1 MNRVIKFSLYSLQGR
16 LVVLLLLPVALIL
29 FSAGGIGYNYA
40 HQKILAQWNE
50 AAILKLERAAHQID
64 MRLSKPMELM
74 SIFLNLGN
82 GLDGAAGQQRLLR
95 QLETLDGIAAVDLLP
110 TGESQTRSSA
120 SGAPGHHM
128 GMNPMMP
135 FKHGVFSKI
144 TPPSHDAFSGD
155 RTVSLISD
163 LLDDG
168 NRKVAELHIK
178 LRFDYLMEDVLN
190 QGWWQGDMACL
201 VDKDGNYL
209 IHTGAMSK
217 ERQKLG
223 ETGDPLEL
231 AILSRMRR
239 QPQATVRGPGHTP
252 EMVAGFSSLKQAP
265 WVIVEFAP
273 GRKILAP
280 IVRFRNG
287 FIAGALVMAAGILW
301 IVRRHVGS
309 ILDSIHKISASARQ
323 VAQGEYGD
331 PIDIQSKDEIGDLV
345 DNYNAMVAGLRERDH
360 IRNTFGCYIDADFAK
375 KLLSRPEAARLGG
388 QRREVVILMSD
399 IRGYTTLVER
409 MNPETAIEILNLYFT
424 HMIAVIQR
432 HKGIIVDFVGDA
444 ILVFFEPLNET
455 LVMVSQRAIRCASQM
470 QQAMI
475 RTNEE
480 LRTKG
485 HPNFEMGIG
494 IHAGA
499 VVVGNIGSKARA
511 KYGIVGSAVNLT
523 QRVQDQAKGSE
534 IVVTEAVFDHVKDDV
549 AVLRAFQT
557 RLKGIQ
563 TSANLFIVSEKR
575 KADESA

>member
-29 FSAGGIGYNYA
+29 FSAGGIGYYYA

-82 GLDGAAGQQRLLR
+82 GFDGAAGQQWLLR

-110 TGESQTRSSA
+110 AGESQTRSSA

-128 GMNPMMP
+128 GMHPMMP
-135 FKHGVFSKI
+135 FKRGVFSKI
-144 TPPSHDAFSGD
+144 TPPAHDAFSGD

-168 NRKVAELHIK
+168 NRKIAELHIK
-178 LRFDYLMEDVLN
+178 LRFDYLMKDVLN

-201 VDKDGNYL
+201 VDKEGNYL

-231 AILSRMRR
+231 SILSRMRR

-331 PIDIQSKDEIGDLV
+331 PIDIQSTDEIGDLV

-399 IRGYTTLVER
+399 IRGYTTLVEQ
-409 MNPETAIEILNLYFT
+409 MKPETAIEILNLYFT

-455 LVMVSQRAIRCASQM
+455 FAMASQRAVRCASQM
-470 QQAMI
+470 QQAMM

-534 IVVTEAVFDHVKDDV
+534 IVVTEAVFDQVKDKV
-549 AVLRAFQT
+549 EVLRAFQT

-563 TSANLFIVSEKR
+563 TSATLFIVSEKR